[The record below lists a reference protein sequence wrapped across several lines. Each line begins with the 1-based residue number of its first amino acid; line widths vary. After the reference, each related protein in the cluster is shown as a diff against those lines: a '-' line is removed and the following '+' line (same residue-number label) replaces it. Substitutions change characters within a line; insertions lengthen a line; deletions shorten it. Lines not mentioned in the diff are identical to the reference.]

1 MFLKWRLK
9 IRNFFKKNKTK
20 IFFILIV
27 WVVIL
32 VINYLL
38 GHKKEVPVL
47 NTTYTPHDVL
57 LKSEYDV
64 PKELQNPIE
73 NLIDDYINK
82 CNNKDFSEAFALL
95 TEDCKKNVFED
106 SEQKFIEYASS
117 IFKTKK
123 RYSIQNYSNYGGKY
137 IYNLKIIDDII
148 TTGLTGQEYAYYEEK
163 IAINEKEG
171 NLQLCVN
178 DYMGY
183 EELKKV
189 AEDDNIK
196 IRVEN
201 RQTYYGY
208 EIYTIRITNKTG
220 KHLVLYD
227 SLVGN
232 ELYLETGNENRMPSK
247 VSATIALIPEETRT
261 FQITFSKYYDEQT
274 QDNSINFNKIRIMN
288 NYTGEE
294 QSEEEELTKSEKT
307 YSMGVPI
314 Q

>member
-9 IRNFFKKNKTK
+9 IRNFFKKHKTK
-20 IFFILIV
+20 IFFIIIV

-32 VINYLL
+32 AINYLL

-57 LKSEYDV
+57 LKSDYDV
-64 PKELQNPIE
+64 PEKLQNPIE
-73 NLIDDYINK
+73 DLIDDYINK
-82 CNNKDFSEAFALL
+82 CNNKKFPEAFALL

-106 SEQKFIEYASS
+106 SEEKFTEYASA

-148 TTGLTGQEYAYYEEK
+148 KTGLTGQEYAYYEEK
-163 IAINEKEG
+163 IAIKENG
-171 NLQLCVN
+171 DKLQLCVN
-178 DYMGY
+178 DYMDY

-201 RQTYYGY
+201 RIKYYNY
-208 EIYTIRITNKTG
+208 EIYTVRITNKTE
-220 KHLVLYD
+220 KDLVLYD
-227 SLVGN
+227 SLAGN
-232 ELYLETGNENRMPSK
+232 ELYLEIGNENRMPSK
-247 VSATIALIPEETRT
+247 VSSTIALIPEETRT

-274 QDNSINFNKIRIMN
+274 EDDSINFNKIRIMD

-294 QSEEEELTKSEKT
+294 QSEEEELNKSEKT

>member
-9 IRNFFKKNKTK
+9 IRNFFKKHKTK
-20 IFFILIV
+20 IFFILIA
-27 WVVIL
+27 WAVIL
-32 VINYLL
+32 VINYML

-57 LKSEYDV
+57 LKSDYDV

-82 CNNKDFSEAFALL
+82 CNNKDYSGAFALL
-95 TEDCKKNVFED
+95 TDDCKKNVFKD
-106 SEQKFIEYASS
+106 SEEQFIAYASS

-123 RYSIQNYSNYGGKY
+123 RYSIQNYSNYGQKY

-148 TTGLTGQEYAYYEEK
+148 KTGLTQQEYVYYEEK
-163 IAINEKEG
+163 IAIKENG
-171 NLQLCVN
+171 DKLQLCVN
-178 DYMGY
+178 DYMNY

-196 IRVEN
+196 IRIEE
-201 RQTYYGY
+201 RITYYEY
-208 EIYTIRITNKTG
+208 EIYTVRITNKTN
-220 KHLVLYD
+220 KHLVLCD

-232 ELYLETGNENRMPSK
+232 ELYLEMGSENRMPSK
-247 VSATIALIPEETRT
+247 VSSTIALIPNETKT

-274 QDNSINFNKIRIMN
+274 EDSGINFNKIRIMN

-294 QSEEEELTKSEKT
+294 QSEEEELNKSEKT
-307 YSMGVPI
+307 YSMSVPI